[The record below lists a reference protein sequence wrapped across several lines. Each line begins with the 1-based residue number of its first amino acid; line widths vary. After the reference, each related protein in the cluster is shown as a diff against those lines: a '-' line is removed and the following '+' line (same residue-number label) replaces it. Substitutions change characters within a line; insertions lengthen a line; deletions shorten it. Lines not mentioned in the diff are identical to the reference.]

1 MKTIIFACIHNAGR
15 SQMAAAFFNKLA
27 GANKVKAISAGTQ
40 PADRVHPEV
49 LAVMKE
55 VEIDLSSARPT
66 LLTEELAKR
75 AVLLV
80 TMGCG
85 ENCPY
90 IPGLEVQDWPLPDPK
105 GKSLDEV
112 RKTRDK
118 VKELIQEL
126 IEKKKWK

>member
-1 MKTIIFACIHNAGR
+1 
-15 SQMAAAFFNKLA
+15 MAAAFFNQLVD
-27 GANKVKAISAGTQ
+27 ANKAKAISAGTQ

-55 VEIDLSSARPT
+55 VAIDLSDAKPT
-66 LLTEELAKR
+66 LLTEELAKD
-75 AVLLV
+75 AALLV

-105 GKSLDEV
+105 GKSLEEV
-112 RKTRDK
+112 RKTREK
-118 VKELIQEL
+118 IKELILEL
-126 IEKKKWK
+126 IEKKSWR

>member
-1 MKTIIFACIHNAGR
+1 MKTVIFACVHNAGR
-15 SQMAAAFFNKLA
+15 SQMAAAFFNQLA
-27 GANKVKAISAGTQ
+27 GSAKAKGISAGTQ

-55 VEIDLSSARPT
+55 VEIDLSSAKPT
-66 LLTEELAKR
+66 LLTEELAKG

-90 IPGLEVQDWPLPDPK
+90 IPGLEIQDWPLPDPK

-112 RKTRDK
+112 RKTRDR

-126 IEKKKWK
+126 IEKKNWK

>member
-1 MKTIIFACIHNAGR
+1 
-15 SQMAAAFFNKLA
+15 MAAAFFNQLVDSSKA
-27 GANKVKAISAGTQ
+27 KAISAGTQ
-40 PADRVHPEV
+40 PTDRVHPEV

-55 VEIDLSSARPT
+55 VEIDLSEAKPT
-66 LLTEELAKR
+66 LLTEELAKG
-75 AVLLV
+75 AALLV

-90 IPGLEVQDWPLPDPK
+90 ILGLEVQDWPLPDPK

-118 VKELIQEL
+118 IKELILDL
-126 IEKKKWK
+126 IEKKSWR